1 MLKKIKVYGTLRKFL
16 GHAEFEVDL
25 NTPKEAISFLVCNFK
40 GIEKHMAEQFYTIQV
55 GARVITE
62 DLLNF
67 QSQDDIK
74 IIPVVHG
81 NFIQIL
87 LGAGALFGG
96 SAISG
101 AGTLLGSK
109 LLATVASTAL
119 TSIGTSMVIDGVT
132 SMLTP
137 QQNTSSAVS
146 GQDSLDPSALASN
159 YSFTGLTNISNA
171 GVPVNLVYGEIL
183 VGSIV
188 VSNGVDTVQVEGNN

>member
-16 GHAEFEVDL
+16 GQAEFEVDL
-25 NTPKEAISFLVCNFK
+25 NTPREAISFLVCNFK
-40 GIEKHMAEQFYTIQV
+40 GIDKHMAEQFYTIQV

-67 QSQDDIK
+67 KSQDDIK
-74 IIPVVHG
+74 IIPIVHG
-81 NFIQIL
+81 NFFQIL
-87 LGAGALFGG
+87 LGAGALFAK
-96 SAISG
+96 SAIP
-101 AGTLLGSK
+101 AKILGST
-109 LLATVASTAL
+109 LISTVVTSTLATV
-119 TSIGTSMVIDGVT
+119 GTSMVIDGVT

>member
-16 GHAEFEVDL
+16 GQSEFEVDL
-25 NTPKEAISFLVCNFK
+25 NTPREAISFLVCNFK
-40 GIEKHMAEQFYTIQV
+40 GIEQHMAQQFYTIRV
-55 GARVITE
+55 GAKIITE
-62 DLLNF
+62 DLLNLNIE
-67 QSQDDIK
+67 DDIK

-81 NFIQIL
+81 NFFNFIIGAAL
-87 LGAGALFGG
+87 KFAAPKIGGFIGANLISTVLG
-96 SAISG
+96 
-101 AGTLLGSK
+101 
-109 LLATVASTAL
+109 V
-119 TSIGTSMVIDGVT
+119 IGTNMLIDGVT

-137 QQNTSSAVS
+137 QQNNLSPT
-146 GQDSLDPSALASN
+146 GQDSLDPAALASN

>member
-16 GHAEFEVDL
+16 GQAEFEVDL
-25 NTPKEAISFLVCNFK
+25 NTPREAISFLVCNFK
-40 GIEKHMAEQFYTIQV
+40 GIEEHMAEQLYTIQV
-55 GARVITE
+55 GAKVITE

-67 QSQDDIK
+67 NTQEDIR

-81 NFIQIL
+81 NFFTLL
-87 LGAGALFGG
+87 LGAGALFGV
-96 SAISG
+96 G
-101 AGTLLGSK
+101 AVKGASFIGAK
-109 LLATVASTAL
+109 LLAGAL
-119 TSIGTSMVIDGVT
+119 TSIGTSMLIDGVT
-132 SMLTP
+132 SMLSP
-137 QQNTSSAVS
+137 QQSTMSPTSQ
-146 GQDSLDPSALASN
+146 QDSLDPAALASN

>member
-16 GHAEFEVDL
+16 GQAEFEVDL
-25 NTPKEAISFLVCNFK
+25 NTPREAISFLVCNFK
-40 GIEKHMAEQFYTIQV
+40 GIEEHMAKQFYTIQV
-55 GARVITE
+55 GARIITE

-67 QSQDDIK
+67 RSEDDIK

-81 NFIQIL
+81 NFFQIL
-87 LGAGALFGG
+87 LGAGALFGSSTIG
-96 SAISG
+96 T
-101 AGTLLGSK
+101 TLLGSK
-109 LLATVASTAL
+109 LLATVATSVL
-119 TSIGTSMVIDGVT
+119 TTVGTSMVIDGVT

>member
-1 MLKKIKVYGTLRKFL
+1 MIKKIKVYGTLRKFL
-16 GHAEFEVDL
+16 GEAEFEVDL
-25 NTPKEAISFLVCNFK
+25 NTPREAISFLVCNFK
-40 GIEKHMAEQFYTIQV
+40 GIEKHMANQFYTIQV

-67 QSQDDIK
+67 RSQDDIK

-81 NFIQIL
+81 NFLPIL
-87 LGAGALFGG
+87 LGAGALFGA
-96 SAISG
+96 SLITPA
-101 AGTLLGSK
+101 AFLGSK
-109 LLATVASTAL
+109 LLIASLQAVGATL
-119 TSIGTSMVIDGVT
+119 LIDGVT

-137 QQNTSSAVS
+137 QIDTSAIS
-146 GQDSLDPSALASN
+146 GLNSTDPSALASN

>member
-16 GHAEFEVDL
+16 GQAEFEVDL
-25 NTPKEAISFLVCNFK
+25 NTPREAISFLVCNFK
-40 GIEKHMAEQFYTIQV
+40 GIEEHMAEQFYTIQV
-55 GARVITE
+55 GARKITE

-67 QSQDDIK
+67 NTQEDIR

-81 NFIQIL
+81 NFFPIL
-87 LGAGALFGG
+87 LGAGALFGA
-96 SAISG
+96 SAITASTFLG
-101 AGTLLGSK
+101 STLL
-109 LLATVASTAL
+109 VNAL
-119 TSIGTSMVIDGVT
+119 TAVGTSMLIDGVT
-132 SMLTP
+132 SMLSP
-137 QQNTSSAVS
+137 QQSNLSPT
-146 GQDSLDPSALASN
+146 GQDSLDPAALASN

>member
-1 MLKKIKVYGTLRKFL
+1 MYKKIKVYGTLRKFL
-16 GHAEFEVDL
+16 GQSEFKVDL
-25 NTPKEAISFLVCNFK
+25 NTPREAISFLICNFE

-67 QSQDDIK
+67 NTQEDIK

-81 NFIQIL
+81 NFFQIL
-87 LGAGALFGG
+87 LGGLLT
-96 SAISG
+96 S
-101 AGTLLGSK
+101 LGSGTTI
-109 LLATVASTAL
+109 LGLTLGSMVAPIATA
-119 TSIGTSMVIDGVT
+119 IGTSMLIDGVT

-137 QQNTSSAVS
+137 QETTSSTVS
-146 GQDSLDPSALASN
+146 GQNSLDPSALASN

-171 GVPVNLVYGEIL
+171 GVPVNLIYGEIL

>member
-16 GHAEFEVDL
+16 GQAEFKVDL
-25 NTPKEAISFLVCNFK
+25 NTPREAISFLVCNFQ
-40 GIEKHMAEQFYTIQV
+40 GIEEHMAEQFYTIQV
-55 GARVITE
+55 GSRVITE

-67 QSQDDIK
+67 NTQEDIR

-81 NFIQIL
+81 NFFPIL
-87 LGAGALFGG
+87 LGAGALFGA
-96 SAISG
+96 SAIP
-101 AGTLLGSK
+101 ATILGSE
-109 LLATVASTAL
+109 LLATLAVSAL

-137 QQNTSSAVS
+137 QQNNLSPT
-146 GQDSLDPSALASN
+146 GQDSLDPAALASN

>member
-1 MLKKIKVYGTLRKFL
+1 MLKKIKVYGTLKKFL
-16 GHAEFEVDL
+16 GQAEFEVDL
-25 NTPKEAISFLVCNFK
+25 NTPREAISFLVCNFK
-40 GIEKHMAEQFYTIQV
+40 GIEKHMADQLYTIQV
-55 GARVITE
+55 GAKVITE

-67 QSQDDIK
+67 ISQDDIK

-81 NFIQIL
+81 NFFPIL
-87 LGAGALFGG
+87 VGIGAILGG
-96 SAISG
+96 SAIT
-101 AGTLLGSK
+101 GTFIGST
-109 LLATVASTAL
+109 LIATAL
-119 TSIGTSMVIDGVT
+119 TTIGTTMIIDGVT

-137 QQNTSSAVS
+137 QQDPVS
-146 GQDSLDPSALASN
+146 PVSNQSSLDPSALASN

>member
-16 GHAEFEVDL
+16 GQAEFEVDL
-25 NTPKEAISFLVCNFK
+25 NTPREAISFLKCNFE
-40 GIEKHMAEQFYTIQV
+40 GIEQHMAEQLYTIQV
-55 GARVITE
+55 GVKVITE
-62 DLLNF
+62 DLLNLN
-67 QSQDDIK
+67 SKDDIK
-74 IIPVVHG
+74 IIPLVHG
-81 NFIQIL
+81 NFFPIL
-87 LGAGALFGG
+87 LGAGALFGA
-96 SAISG
+96 SAIST

-109 LLATVASTAL
+109 LLASVAVSAL

-132 SMLTP
+132 QMLSP
-137 QQNTSSAVS
+137 QQSTMSPTSQ
-146 GQDSLDPSALASN
+146 QDSLDPAALASN